1 MSKLPRNVKP
11 SRLLK
16 VLIKMGLKITKEE
29 EAIEDFVIQMA
40 DGHKYQ
46 SIQNQFLKER
56 LEKS

>member
-11 SRLLK
+11 NRLLK
-16 VLIKMGLKITKEE
+16 ALIKMGLKITKEE
-29 EAIEDFVIQMA
+29 EAIADYVTQMA

-46 SIQNQFLKER
+46 SIQNQFLKEH